1 MTHISLKAILSFAI
15 APIFMASCASASD
28 DKAAVSI
35 KAAPPLAASSAKT
48 AAQAAPVIA
57 PKAEDVVDDGEPRP
71 YDATRDAHK
80 DVDTTLFAAQVAEKN
95 AIIVMGANWCH
106 DSRALAGHFMTPRF
120 ERLFASNYEYVYVD
134 MGVRNRNLD
143 IAALFGVKKVEGTP
157 TVIITDKNGK
167 VLNGDTAKTWRD
179 AASRSEDD
187 IYEEFLS
194 FAPNPEGL

>member
-1 MTHISLKAILSFAI
+1 MTS
-15 APIFMASCASASD
+15 
-28 DKAAVSI
+28 
-35 KAAPPLAASSAKT
+35 
-48 AAQAAPVIA
+48 
-57 PKAEDVVDDGEPRP
+57 
-71 YDATRDAHK
+71 
-80 DVDTTLFAAQVAEKN
+80 
-95 AIIVMGANWCH
+95 
-106 DSRALAGHFMTPRF
+106 RF